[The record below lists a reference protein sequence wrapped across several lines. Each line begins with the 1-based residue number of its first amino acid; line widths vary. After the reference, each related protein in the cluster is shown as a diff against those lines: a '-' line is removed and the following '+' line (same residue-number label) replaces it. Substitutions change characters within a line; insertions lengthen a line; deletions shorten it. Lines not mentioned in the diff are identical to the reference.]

1 MARVVEL
8 KIDDAQIAIR
18 NFSGKE
24 GRYNREGE
32 RSFVL
37 ALPNELAEQLAE
49 DGWNVRVP
57 RLNGEED
64 GYERNPLLNVDLDY
78 RFNPPKVVMISGAVE
93 VEPGVFEGGT
103 KEILGQDELSQLD
116 WADIAYVDL
125 KLRGREWDPGRIKAR
140 VKEIYITLAPND
152 LYEKYGI

>member
-1 MARVVEL
+1 MSRVVEL

-49 DGWNVRVP
+49 DGWNIRFPRVQ
-57 RLNGEED
+57 GEED
-64 GYERNPLLNVDLDY
+64 GYEKNPLLNVDLDY
-78 RFNPPKVVMISGAVE
+78 RFNPPK
-93 VEPGVFEGGT
+93 
-103 KEILGQDELSQLD
+103 L
-116 WADIAYVDL
+116 
-125 KLRGREWDPGRIKAR
+125 
-140 VKEIYITLAPND
+140 
-152 LYEKYGI
+152 